1 MQLYV
6 FDQTRSL
13 AGIVESFEYLRWTRR
28 YSACG
33 SFELKAI
40 ATPENLALLQ
50 IGNYLWKSDDEEAG
64 IIEHIE
70 LSQTDK
76 DIITVSGRFATI
88 LLARRIIWGTE
99 TLNGN
104 LSTCV
109 QTLLDNHVLNPA
121 DVDRKIDFLSFAAL
135 PIPTSVNTQISYRN
149 LMDAVTELCDTADV
163 GIKTVFS
170 SAAKSFTITLYEG
183 TISQAVFSRE
193 YENLTEQTYIQSS
206 ADFADTALIGGE
218 GEGANRTFVS
228 IIGDSGELRREVF
241 VDAKDLRQEDFGSG
255 YATALA
261 FRGQSKLSELAIVQ
275 SFDAEVNPHGNLK
288 YKEDFDLGQV
298 VQVLSKKWGVVL
310 TVRIT
315 EIEES
320 YDSDGQ
326 SLNIVFGK
334 GILSLMQKLK
344 GGF

>member
-6 FDQTRSL
+6 FDRDRNL

-50 IGNYLWKSDDEEAG
+50 IGSYLWKSDDEEAG
-64 IIEHIE
+64 IIEHVE
-70 LSQTDK
+70 LTQTDK
-76 DIITVSGRFATI
+76 EIITVSGRFATS

-104 LSTCV
+104 LSACV
-109 QTLLDNHVLNPA
+109 QTLLDHHILTPA
-121 DVDRKIDFLSFAAL
+121 DVGRKIDFLSFAAPPL
-135 PIPTSVNTQISYRN
+135 SVSVNTQISYRN
-149 LMDAVTELCDTADV
+149 LMDAVTGLCDTADV
-163 GIKTVFS
+163 GIKTVFRPT
-170 SAAKSFTITLYEG
+170 AKTFTIMLYEG
-183 TISQAVFSRE
+183 AVSQAVFSRE
-193 YENLTEQTYIQSS
+193 YENLTEQTYIKSNM
-206 ADFADTALIGGE
+206 DYADTALIGGE
-218 GEGANRTFVS
+218 GEGVERTFVS
-228 IIGDSGELRREVF
+228 IVGDIGEQRREVF

-255 YATALA
+255 YADALI
-261 FRGQSKLSELAIVQ
+261 FRGQSRLSELAIVQ
-275 SFDAEVNPHGNLK
+275 SFDASVNPHGNLK
-288 YKEDFDLGQV
+288 YKEDFDLGQL
-298 VQVLSKKWGVVL
+298 VQVLSKKWGVAL

-320 YDSDGQ
+320 YDRDGQ

-334 GILSLMQKLK
+334 GVLSLLQRLK

>member
-6 FDQTRSL
+6 FDQARNL

-40 ATPENLALLQ
+40 VTTENLALLQ
-50 IGNYLWKSDDEEAG
+50 IGSYLWKSDDEEAG
-64 IIEHIE
+64 IIEHVE
-70 LSQTDK
+70 LSQADK
-76 DIITVSGRFATI
+76 EIITVSGRFATS

-99 TLNGN
+99 TLNGT

-109 QTLLDNHVLNPA
+109 QTLLDNHILNPA
-121 DVDRKIDFLSFAAL
+121 DVDRKIGFLSFAAL
-135 PIPTSVNTQISYRN
+135 PIPTSVNTQISYKN
-149 LMDAVTELCDTADV
+149 LMDAVTGLCDTANV

-170 SAAKSFTITLYEG
+170 PVERDFTITLFEG
-183 TISQAVFSRE
+183 ATSQAVFSRE

-218 GEGANRTFVS
+218 GEGVERTFVS
-228 IIGDSGELRREVF
+228 IVGDSGEQRREVF
-241 VDAKDLRQEDFGSG
+241 VDAKDLRQEDFSSG
-255 YATALA
+255 YADALI
-261 FRGQSKLSELAIVQ
+261 FRGQCRLSELAIVQ
-275 SFDAEVNPHGNLK
+275 SFDAAVNPHGNLK
-288 YKEDFDLGQV
+288 YKEDFDLGQL
-298 VQVLSKKWGVVL
+298 VQVLSKKWGVAL
-310 TVRIT
+310 AARIT

-320 YDSDGQ
+320 YDRDGQ

-334 GILSLMQKLK
+334 GVLSLLQKIK

>member
-13 AGIVESFEYLRWTRR
+13 AGVIESFEYLRWTRR
-28 YSACG
+28 YSVCG

-40 ATPENLALLQ
+40 ATSENLALLQ

-76 DIITVSGRFATI
+76 ESITVNGHFATSF
-88 LLARRIIWGTE
+88 LARRIVWGTE
-99 TLNGN
+99 TLKGN
-104 LSTCV
+104 LSACV
-109 QTLLDNHVLNPA
+109 QTLLDKHILAPGDA
-121 DVDRKIDFLSFAAL
+121 SRSIDFLSFVAPSLSA
-135 PIPTSVNTQISYRN
+135 SVNTQISYRN
-149 LMDAVTELCDTADV
+149 LMDAVTGLCDAAAV
-163 GIKTVFS
+163 GIKTVFNPT
-170 SAAKSFTITLYEG
+170 AKTFFVMLYEG
-183 TISQAVFSRE
+183 AVSQAVFSRE
-193 YENLTEQTYIQSS
+193 YENLTEQTFVRSNTDY
-206 ADFADTALIGGE
+206 ADTALIGGE
-218 GEGANRTFVS
+218 GEGPSRTFVS
-228 IIGDSGELRREVF
+228 IIGDSGEQRREVF

-255 YATALA
+255 YEAALI
-261 FRGQSKLSELAIVQ
+261 FRGQSKLSELAMVQ
-275 SFDAEVNPHGNLK
+275 SFDAAVNPHGNLK
-288 YKEDFDLGQV
+288 YKVDFDLGQV
-298 VQVLSKKWGVVL
+298 VQVLSKKWGVTL

-320 YDSDGQ
+320 YDSDGL

-334 GILSLMQKLK
+334 GVLSLLQKIK

>member
-6 FDQTRSL
+6 FDQSRKL

-40 ATPENLALLQ
+40 ATPENLALLTL
-50 IGNYLWKSDDEEAG
+50 GHYLWKSNDEEAG
-64 IIEHIE
+64 IIEHAE

-76 DIITVSGRFATI
+76 EIIVVSGRFATSF
-88 LLARRIIWGTE
+88 LARRIIWGTE

-104 LSTCV
+104 LSACI
-109 QTLLDNHVLNPA
+109 QTLLNNHIFAPA
-121 DVDRKIDFLSFAAL
+121 DVNRKINFLTFASSPVSAS
-135 PIPTSVNTQISYRN
+135 INTQISHRN
-149 LMDAVTELCDTADV
+149 LMDAVCGLCDTANI

-170 SAAKSFTITLYEG
+170 PAEKNFTINLYEG
-183 TISQAVFSRE
+183 TASQAVFSRE
-193 YENLTEQTYIQSS
+193 YENLTEQTYIQND
-206 ADFADTALIGGE
+206 ADYADTALIGGE
-218 GEGANRTFVS
+218 GEGAERTFVS
-228 IIGDSGELRREVF
+228 IIGDTGEQRREVF

-255 YATALA
+255 YEDALV
-261 FRGQSKLSELAIVQ
+261 FRGQSRLSELAKVQ
-275 SFDAEVNPHGNLK
+275 SFDAAVNPHGNLK
-288 YKEDFDLGQV
+288 YKVDFDLGQM
-298 VQVLSKKWGVVL
+298 VQVISKKWGVTL
-310 TVRIT
+310 AARIT

-320 YDSDGQ
+320 YDREGQ

-334 GILSLMQKLK
+334 GVLSLLQKLK